1 MLPLPLTYC
10 PDATRC
16 RTHGGGLQAACGGGD
31 GTGISTPPI
40 SLG

>member
-16 RTHGGGLQAACGGGD
+16 RTCGGKK
-31 GTGISTPPI
+31 TFPPNVTLKKKI
-40 SLG
+40 FVTFNA